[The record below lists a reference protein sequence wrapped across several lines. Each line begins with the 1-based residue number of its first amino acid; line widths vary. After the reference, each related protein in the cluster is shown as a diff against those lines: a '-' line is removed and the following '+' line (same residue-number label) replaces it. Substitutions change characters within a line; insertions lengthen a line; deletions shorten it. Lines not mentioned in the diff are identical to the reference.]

1 MSEKGGGVSVPY
13 FVSSIHRSSS
23 SVLFFAPRPAH
34 ITIVVAA
41 AAAATVGEVAC
52 GFPMS
57 SHPFSECSP
66 LQSAFYR
73 RRDLYSLAWSHSSQ
87 DLSGY
92 LVVSAANGGFIA
104 ITRDPRRMVMLG
116 KATALKPRI
125 LVYTA
130 AGQLVESIP
139 VSACRDRETKNDYH
153 RCSDAN
159 AISRVVG

>member
-1 MSEKGGGVSVPY
+1 
-13 FVSSIHRSSS
+13 
-23 SVLFFAPRPAH
+23 
-34 ITIVVAA
+34 
-41 AAAATVGEVAC
+41 
-52 GFPMS
+52 MS
-57 SHPFSECSP
+57 SHPFAECSP

-104 ITRDPRRMVMLG
+104 VTRDPRRVVMLG
-116 KATALKPRI
+116 KASALKPRI

-139 VSACRDRETKNDYH
+139 VSASVDCQTK
-153 RCSDAN
+153 SDCVRSSDTA
-159 AISRVVG
+159 APSRVVGQLQPHCWYWLYLERRARCRPRRGCGSPLHASITLPRACPTRHVFTARL